1 MAIHY
6 KYRVYEDYPKATAIS
21 ESRERGFACLTVLF
35 SLGAIASVICLFADF
50 SEMWPMIFVLI
61 FFVLSLVYLCTYYQ
75 EVTERKIRKAIEE
88 KDKLMEEIRNPSYA
102 CQSIKFVS
110 SRNPGMCNMCL
121 RKNVEL
127 AICEIKYRKGSNLM
141 PICKDCISK
150 FESNSV
156 L

>member
-1 MAIHY
+1 MAIYY
-6 KYRVYEDYPKATAIS
+6 KYRVYEDCPKATAIS
-21 ESRERGFACLTVLF
+21 EFRERCFTCLSVLF
-35 SLGAIASVICLFADF
+35 GLGIIASVICLFADF

-61 FFVLSLVYLCTYYQ
+61 FCVLSSVYLCTHYQ
-75 EVTERKIRKAIEE
+75 KVTERKIRKAIEE
-88 KDKLMEEIRNPSYA
+88 KNKMMEEIRNPSYS
-102 CQSIKFVS
+102 CQSIQLVS
-110 SRNPGMCNMCL
+110 PRSPGMCNMCL